1 MIDVNK
7 IRADFPILSR
17 KVNGQDLVYFDNAAT
32 SQTPNQVI
40 EVIVDYY
47 SSRGILV
54 DIDCE
59 GGVNEISDKISAV
72 VDGLKVKI

>member
-32 SQTPNQVI
+32 TPI
-40 EVIVDYY
+40 EKKVLDKMLPFMEDGFGNPSSIVF
-47 SSRGILV
+47 SS
-54 DIDCE
+54 
-59 GGVNEISDKISAV
+59 
-72 VDGLKVKI
+72 